1 MYITRL
7 DLKNFRNLTAQ
18 TVVFSPHVNVVMGDN
33 AQGKSNLL
41 EAVFY
46 FGGGKSFRA
55 RREQELIR
63 FGETAAVLTAHIVSG
78 SRSQTLE
85 ARFSAGA
92 RRVLSA
98 NGAKLSSPRELVG
111 RLPCVFFGP
120 ENLDIVRAGAAS
132 RRRFLDL
139 ALCQLRPRYLT
150 ALSEYVRLYGHKT
163 RLLRDSRPGTAL
175 PDALP
180 VFNNRLAA
188 AGAALT
194 RYRLDFA
201 ARVTPAAAVL
211 HGAISGGREALSLRY
226 VTHGGLGPDDPEEA
240 LAAGLLA
247 LMEERAEAER
257 AAARCLVGPHRDD
270 IELLLDGMPMRAF
283 GSQGQSRT
291 AALALKLAERDI
303 FREELGEPP
312 VLLLDDVL
320 SELDGRRQDFILHRL
335 EGGQVIITSCE
346 PGRAT
351 RLPEGKNLLV
361 ENGRVTA
368 DNNGSDN
375 R

>member
-1 MYITRL
+1 MHIARL
-7 DLKNFRNLTAQ
+7 TVQGFRNLAAQ
-18 TVVFSPHVNVVMGDN
+18 TVPFSPGVNVVQGEN

-63 FGETAAVLTAHIVSG
+63 FGETTAALEAHIVSG
-78 SRSQTLE
+78 GRAQTLA

-92 RRVLSA
+92 RRSLFA

-120 ENLDIVRAGAAS
+120 EELDIVRAGASA

-139 ALCQLRPRYLT
+139 ALCQCRPRYLT
-150 ALSEYVRLYGHKT
+150 ALSEYVRLYKHKT

-175 PDALP
+175 ADTLP
-180 VFNNRLAA
+180 VFNARLAR
-188 AGAALT
+188 AGAALI
-194 RYRLDFA
+194 RYRTDFA
-201 ARVTPAAAVL
+201 ARITPAAAAL
-211 HGAISGGREALSLRY
+211 HGDISGGRETLSLRY
-226 VTHGGLGPDDPEEA
+226 VTHGSLCPDDPEDA
-240 LAAGLLA
+240 LEAGLLA
-247 LMEERAEAER
+247 LMEERAETEW

-270 IELLLDGMPMRAF
+270 IELLLDGVPLRAF

-303 FREELGEPP
+303 FREELDEPP

-335 EGGQVIITSCE
+335 GGGQVIITCCE
-346 PGRAT
+346 PGRAGA
-351 RLPEGKNLLV
+351 LPDGKNLLV
-361 ENGRVTA
+361 EAGRVSESA
-368 DNNGSDN
+368 AGASG
-375 R
+375 